1 MRDYVLLYVNGRRLE
16 VRGPAA
22 FVPLSTFL
30 RQHLELTG
38 TKVVCAEGDCGACA
52 VLVGRPAGRGQ
63 DRLDYQ
69 PITSC
74 IAAVAQL
81 DGAHIVTVE
90 GLAQNGRPHPVQQA
104 MVACHASQCGYCTP
118 GFVVALAGLAES
130 PTPLDPETVRAG
142 LIGNLCRCT

>member
-1 MRDYVLLYVNGRRLE
+1 MRDHVLLYVNGRRLE

-52 VLVGRPAGRGQ
+52 VLVGRPHQGGAAVPPALPAAQ
-63 DRLDYQ
+63 RLHYQ
-69 PITSC
+69 PVTSC
-74 IAAVAQL
+74 IATVAQL
-81 DGAHIVTVE
+81 DRAHVVTVE
-90 GLAQNGRPHPVQQA
+90 GLARDGQPHPVQQA

-118 GFVVALAGLAES
+118 GFVVALASLAE
-130 PTPLDPETVRAG
+130 
-142 LIGNLCRCT
+142 

>member
-1 MRDYVLLYVNGRRLE
+1 MRDHVLLYVNGRRLE

-52 VLVGRPAGRGQ
+52 VLVGRLSGDTGDASAHPSAGG
-63 DRLDYQ
+63 LNYQ

-74 IAAVAQL
+74 IATAAQL
-81 DGAHIVTVE
+81 DRAHVVTVE
-90 GLAQNGRPHPVQQA
+90 GLAQNGQPHPVQQA
-104 MVACHASQCGYCTP
+104 M
-118 GFVVALAGLAES
+118 
-130 PTPLDPETVRAG
+130 
-142 LIGNLCRCT
+142 